1 MLICFIYEI
10 EIELE
15 LNYYN
20 HTLELEYYNHESLA
34 KDWIL
39 GWNFPIPTFFIN
51 YSSTIVVGTLNLV
64 KNSWKLMAVFKGS
77 SSYIECPV

>member
-34 KDWIL
+34 KD
-39 GWNFPIPTFFIN
+39 
-51 YSSTIVVGTLNLV
+51 
-64 KNSWKLMAVFKGS
+64 
-77 SSYIECPV
+77 